1 MKLYDFGLWF
11 RTFAIF
17 KDGDWS
23 TSIPQNSQYR
33 IFYDGAWLGTKFI
46 DQAHISEN
54 ERFMIKL
61 KNPIIHSPRVISNGI
76 SLYEIDTL
84 TLDDF
89 EIILNPRYQEPT

>member
-1 MKLYDFGLWF
+1 MKLHDFGLWF
-11 RTFAIF
+11 RTFSRL

-33 IFYDGAWLGTKFI
+33 ILYDGAWLGTKFI

-61 KNPIIHSPRVISNGI
+61 KNPITRSPRAIANGI
-76 SLYEIDTL
+76 SLYRIDTL

-89 EIILNPRYQEPT
+89 EIIPNPRYQEPK